1 MYKQAHA
8 AHHGMRA
15 TRGVMRHAN
24 PDAALWRSVWRR
36 LCVRFA
42 VLRVCCWLSVSAF
55 VVVLLCAC
63 VVCMQ
68 KKPVRTKHRVA
79 AQGAQEVFR
88 MLPHVMVDAK
98 DLPTATAGRATPQR
112 NATQR
117 GDYGSE

>member
-1 MYKQAHA
+1 MQTRMPRAIGQA
-8 AHHGMRA
+8 
-15 TRGVMRHAN
+15 
-24 PDAALWRSVWRR
+24 R
-36 LCVRFA
+36 LCVCFA
-42 VLRVCCWLSVSAF
+42 ILRVCCWLSVSAF

-68 KKPVRTKHRVA
+68 KKPVCTKQRFA

-98 DLPTATAGRATPQR
+98 DLPTATAGRAEQC